1 MFDIPF
7 LAAQV
12 RHRSGNAPSSG
23 KGLLAALG
31 AALMSLVLTMAA
43 TAQQSGLPAPDG
55 EVLLMITGNIT
66 ATNDGDRAQFDRA
79 MLEELPQA
87 VLKTRT
93 VVTDGIKTFEGVL
106 MRDLLGRVG
115 AEGEAVTASALNDYI
130 IDIPM
135 SDFRRF
141 DVLVATH
148 MDGKQLEPFD
158 KGPLWIVYPR
168 DAHGTLQDIR
178 YDYRWVWQLTRIE
191 VR

>member
-1 MFDIPF
+1 MFDLPF
-7 LAAQV
+7 LVAQA
-12 RHRSGNAPSSG
+12 RHRSDNAFCSG
-23 KGLLAALG
+23 QGLLAAMG
-31 AALMSLVLTMAA
+31 AALMSLVLTIDA

-55 EVLLMITGNIT
+55 EVLLTITGSIT
-66 ATNDGDRAQFDRA
+66 ETNGSDSAKFDRD
-79 MLEELPQA
+79 MLEDLPQA
-87 VLKTRT
+87 VVKTRT

-115 AEGEAVTASALNDYI
+115 AEGETVTASALNDYI
-130 IDIPM
+130 IDIPI

-178 YDYRWVWQLTRIE
+178 YDYRWVWQLTGIE